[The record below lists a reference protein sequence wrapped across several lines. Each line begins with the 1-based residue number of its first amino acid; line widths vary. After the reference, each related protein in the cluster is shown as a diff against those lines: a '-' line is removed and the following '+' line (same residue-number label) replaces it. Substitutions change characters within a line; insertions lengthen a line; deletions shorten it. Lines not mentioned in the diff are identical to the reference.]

1 MTHITDS
8 VVAHMSCI
16 PSLVQ
21 VAAFFLS
28 VFWCMVMDSFIF
40 NYDEKKKKWKKRKKM
55 FLRARGLLKKKIRKK
70 RGKETFFPCFL
81 IQINIESPR
90 AE

>member
-40 NYDEKKKKWKKRKKM
+40 NYDEK
-55 FLRARGLLKKKIRKK
+55 
-70 RGKETFFPCFL
+70 
-81 IQINIESPR
+81 QQN
-90 AE
+90 